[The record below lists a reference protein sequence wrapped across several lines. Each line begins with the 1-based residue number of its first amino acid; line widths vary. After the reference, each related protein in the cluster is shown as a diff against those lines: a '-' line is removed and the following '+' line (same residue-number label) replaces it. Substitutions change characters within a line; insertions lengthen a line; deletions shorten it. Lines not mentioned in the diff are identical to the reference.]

1 MGRQKREPAKTPEP
15 RQQEEEADHE
25 QEEVH
30 MNGHNDP
37 RYLKWEEGRAPREAR
52 IRRVY
57 NAVKRLGEMSELS
70 TTERGCTGEAFAKVF
85 HERLFTVGL
94 ERLQVMWE

>member
-1 MGRQKREPAKTPEP
+1 MTPKQRQTEK
-15 RQQEEEADHE
+15 EADHE
-25 QEEVH
+25 QEHIH

-37 RYLKWEEGRAPREAR
+37 RCYKWEERRAPREAR

-70 TTERGCTGEAFAKVF
+70 TTERGSTKNCYHCSNIKSTSHKLNF
-85 HERLFTVGL
+85 
-94 ERLQVMWE
+94 